1 MKIYSIDRIV
11 EKYLQYIENQVGDNP
26 VDWLYEVAEQNKEDV
41 YQDFPEYTYE
51 EKWELIDD
59 RTDSLARDYVRFIVD
74 NYPER
79 VKNGAL
85 FFI

>member
-1 MKIYSIDRIV
+1 MKGYSVDRIV
-11 EKYLQYIENQVGDNP
+11 EKYLQYIETQVEGSP
-26 VDWLYEVAEQNKEDV
+26 IDWMYEVVERTKDDV

-59 RTDSLARDYVRFIVD
+59 RTDSYARDYVDFIVE

-85 FFI
+85 FFV